1 MRPYEIIMSPYEV
14 WIAPEGTAFPD
25 VDETPAGLWARLG
38 TNGKSNYSEDGMTI
52 THEQTITAHRTLG
65 SSGPV
70 KAVRTSESLMIS
82 LTLED
87 MTAEQ
92 YAKVMNNVPVSLVA
106 AGVGTPGNKNIT
118 LRQGLNV
125 ACFALLVK
133 GPSAYGDNWNSQYQI
148 PRAFQNG
155 SPAPSFNK
163 GDAAGLACEFVAL
176 ENLDAPTEEQR
187 FGKLV
192 IQTADAL
199 P

>member
-163 GDAAGLACEFVAL
+163 GDAAGLACEFTAL
-176 ENLDAPTEEQR
+176 ENLDAPTEEER